1 MDLSLPPGIERLPL
15 HRAHLEAACRAASER
30 HGIVGM
36 VIGGSFASGQAD
48 EYSDLD
54 LQLVLER
61 EEAEGL
67 AGQLRDIADAAGPV
81 VAAFTAEHVGL
92 PNMLIVLYE
101 DLIHADFEPVPLTQL
116 GERNAGLSS
125 FILWDRDGSI
135 SSTLPVGR
143 KHEDPAGELG
153 WFEAR
158 MWTWSWYIQT
168 KLLRG
173 ELYEVLDGLQY
184 VRNNVLFSL
193 LARHR
198 GELASGARRVE
209 QRLGPWADRFT
220 ATVPALT
227 QPSMLTALRETMRLY
242 VDMADP
248 LLEQHDVDRADRAR
262 AVVLAA
268 LDAGLSWRP
277 GPP

>member
-1 MDLSLPPGIERLPL
+1 MDLSLPPGIDRLPL
-15 HRAHLEAACRAASER
+15 HRAHLEAVCRAASGR

-48 EYSDLD
+48 EFSDLD

-67 AGQLRDIADAAGPV
+67 VGQLRDIADAAGRV

-101 DLIHADFEPVPLTQL
+101 DLVHADFEPVPLMRL
-116 GERNAGLSS
+116 SERNAGLSS
-125 FILWDRDGSI
+125 FILWDHDGSI
-135 SSTLPVGR
+135 SSTLPSGR
-143 KHEDPAGELG
+143 KHDDPVRELT

-173 ELYEVLDGLQY
+173 ELYEALDGLQY
-184 VRNNVLFSL
+184 IRNNVLFSL

-198 GELASGARRVE
+198 GELATGARRAE
-209 QRLGPWADRFT
+209 QRLGSWADRF
-220 ATVPALT
+220 AVTVPDMT
-227 QPSMLTALRETMRLY
+227 RPSILTALRETMRLY
-242 VDMADP
+242 ADLADP
-248 LLEQHDVDRADRAR
+248 LLAQHDVDRADGAR
-262 AVVLAA
+262 AVVLTA

-277 GPP
+277 GAK